1 MLKES
6 LREVLREERLALFLL
21 LIPYISDKEMIEIE
35 TKFGSPVK
43 YEETEFIDITDW
55 VKSWKSVSVLSLAFN
70 QTNFKSVKLIS
81 EEISTKNDKQKWNHP
96 HMSCLEIFGWT
107 NIAIRIANK
116 PAKPVNPSNF
126 NHQNLNTKC

>member
-1 MLKES
+1 METLLLKEMLKES

-55 VKSWKSVSVLSLAFN
+55 VKS
-70 QTNFKSVKLIS
+70 
-81 EEISTKNDKQKWNHP
+81 
-96 HMSCLEIFGWT
+96 
-107 NIAIRIANK
+107 
-116 PAKPVNPSNF
+116 
-126 NHQNLNTKC
+126 